1 MYREVGEGVGGG
13 WKMIHECKK
22 KRKLRP
28 SLKDYFFFFDTDSAQ
43 HLFLGELCHHHRHRT
58 PLGCNSS
65 HFAVRMIVF
74 LLIFFFFFTA
84 CLTYWLYWFLFWLFI
99 FLFGYLLFYFAFQ
112 VHFGWPVGLVLFK
125 TKRSWGYYF
134 Y

>member
-28 SLKDYFFFFDTDSAQ
+28 SLKDYFFFWHWQCPAPVPWGTLPPPQTPHTTWLQQEPFCSKNDCFLTYI
-43 HLFLGELCHHHRHRT
+43 LFL
-58 PLGCNSS
+58 
-65 HFAVRMIVF
+65 
-74 LLIFFFFFTA
+74 FTA

-112 VHFGWPVGLVLFK
+112 VQIGWPVGLVLFK
-125 TKRSWGYYF
+125 IKRSWGYYF